1 MADPTQLQGQIF
13 QTFGQGLTGI
23 DYNSIS
29 SGIEKDR
36 DFKRKELDSLYD
48 VGAELDANAFRALQG
63 ELGGIYDKIE
73 SNDLI
78 AGTPEFRAAQR
89 RLTSIATDLKQTQD
103 LTQSVLRDASSNP
116 QNVSYI
122 VEDEEGNP
130 IDLGYS
136 GLIDAA
142 RSFGGEK
149 FGRPEDYLGAGSQF
163 LSKIGERID
172 ENDLRRSVQQSVEAD
187 VKRAFEE
194 IGLDG
199 SELDTKMDNYRSG
212 LVDLRKELGEESF
225 NAIRDNNK
233 QRYQEG
239 IRSKYAID
247 KNRNAVEKGKNVDDY
262 ATEYV
267 EGFIP
272 RAKSDVSRVTTP
284 NGGGGK
290 GMIRLEDVTVAA
302 RNASDTLDPTQLEQY
317 IKPSEREV
325 SYSPTTNEFAFF
337 SIDENS
343 KGEIVRKDI
352 VTISADDP
360 EAISRYLIRLNQ
372 KEIDRESL
380 DAFEVPAG
388 NQDLAAQSREA
399 AQAPIKAANDF
410 VDEALAVSSISGRDK
425 VKAEL
430 EKLGF
435 SNINFSGTMLNR
447 KSGIEEVNVE
457 IDGETKTLDLT
468 TSEGQD
474 EFRKTVVKKR
484 KDLNSSLGKK
494 KLPGT

>member
-272 RAKSDVSRVTTP
+272 RAKSDVSRFTVPEPKNDEDKKILTGIG
-284 NGGGGK
+284 NGRWENDKFTFVMVDEPTAREKRSLRGRRKGFGGK
-290 GMIRLEDVTVAA
+290 LNV
-302 RNASDTLDPTQLEQY
+302 Q
-317 IKPSEREV
+317 
-325 SYSPTTNEFAFF
+325 
-337 SIDENS
+337 S
-343 KGEIVRKDI
+343 KGTSEPLRSFTSNEDGDKIAGRLTDI
-352 VTISADDP
+352 EFKGGQPI
-360 EAISRYLIRLNQ
+360 LIIRT
-372 KEIDRESL
+372 
-380 DAFEVPAG
+380 
-388 NQDLAAQSREA
+388 
-399 AQAPIKAANDF
+399 ANDDF
-410 VDEALAVSSISGRDK
+410 EEFPIGENFAV
-425 VKAEL
+425 L
-430 EKLGF
+430 EEFYGITEQQIKDMLQGF
-435 SNINFSGTMLNR
+435 S
-447 KSGIEEVNVE
+447 E
-457 IDGETKTLDLT
+457 GERRVSNQNSNPLGLDL
-468 TSEGQD
+468 
-474 EFRKTVVKKR
+474 
-484 KDLNSSLGKK
+484 
-494 KLPGT
+494 